1 LVVDDK
7 AARQAVEYA
16 EPRNYTKNKMC
27 NMSFD
32 GAINKEGAGAD
43 IWISPPKV
51 GTKICSYKLS
61 FDCTNN
67 MVEYEVMILGL
78 RVLKELGAK
87 RIAVHGDSKLI
98 INQVKGIY

>member
-1 LVVDDK
+1 VEHDFRWISQQGRSK
-7 AARQAVEYA
+7 GQQANV
-16 EPRNYTKNKMC
+16 
-27 NMSFD
+27 
-32 GAINKEGAGAD
+32 
-43 IWISPPKV
+43 WISPPKV
-51 GTKICSYKLS
+51 GTKAFSYKLS